1 VPDRKLHT
9 ADREASQDRT
19 KGTVGFTAA
28 IAPHAALAEV
38 SDKIPSLP
46 QIWGIAGIAALALLL
61 AMRFKPRVSWLILPL
76 LGLWF
81 ATLLL
86 EVHSADVGPAIVSEQ
101 GVGYVVQVYLAGG
114 LAVVAGWIGW
124 RWRKGRS
131 TS

>member
-1 VPDRKLHT
+1 MLHT
-9 ADREASQDRT
+9 AIGEVPQNRT
-19 KGTVGFTAA
+19 KRAVGLAAA
-28 IAPHAALAEV
+28 IAPTAALAEV

-46 QIWGIAGIAALALLL
+46 QIWGIAGVAALALLL
-61 AMRFKPRVSWLILPL
+61 AMRFKPRISWLILPL

-81 ATLLL
+81 TTLLL

-101 GVGYVVQVYLAGG
+101 GVGYVVQVYLAAG

-131 TS
+131 SS

>member
-1 VPDRKLHT
+1 MLHT
-9 ADREASQDRT
+9 ADREVSQDRT
-19 KGTVGFTAA
+19 KGAVGFTAA
-28 IAPHAALAEV
+28 VAPAAALAEV

-46 QIWGIAGIAALALLL
+46 QIWGIAGIAALTLLL
-61 AMRFKPRVSWLILPL
+61 AMRFSPRVSWLILPL

>member
-1 VPDRKLHT
+1 MLHT
-9 ADREASQDRT
+9 AIGEVPQDRT
-19 KGTVGFTAA
+19 KGAVGLAAA
-28 IAPHAALAEV
+28 IAPTAALAEV

-46 QIWGIAGIAALALLL
+46 QIWGIAGVAALALLL
-61 AMRFKPRVSWLILPL
+61 AMRFKPRMSWLILPL

-81 ATLLL
+81 TTLLL

-101 GVGYVVQVYLAGG
+101 GIGYVVQVYLAAG

-131 TS
+131 SS

>member
-1 VPDRKLHT
+1 MSKPCGGAQRPAHAATWAT
-9 ADREASQDRT
+9 ALA
-19 KGTVGFTAA
+19 TAGMPA
-28 IAPHAALAEV
+28 TALAEV
-38 SDKIPSLP
+38 TDKIPTLP
-46 QIWGIAGIAALALLL
+46 EIWGCAALAALALLL
-61 AMRFKPRVSWLILPL
+61 AMRLKPRLSWLILPL

-81 ATLLL
+81 TTLLL
-86 EVHSADVGPAIVSEQ
+86 EVHSADVGPAIVSER